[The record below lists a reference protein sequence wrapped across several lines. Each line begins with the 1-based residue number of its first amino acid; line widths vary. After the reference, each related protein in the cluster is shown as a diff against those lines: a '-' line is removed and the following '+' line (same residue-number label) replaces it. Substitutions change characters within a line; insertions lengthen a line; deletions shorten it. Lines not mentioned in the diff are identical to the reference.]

1 MRAAMMS
8 GVSSR
13 NSSSRSPEAI
23 FISHATED
31 KDFVQTLVEH
41 LAQKGFETWHQKEM
55 ALGGNYMSEIDDRL
69 NSCKAGVVVW
79 SRFSVTKD
87 YVKAEANRLR
97 ERECLVPVYVE
108 DCQPPIVF
116 GLIHGIKCQN
126 QRSLTSE
133 EVSALCE
140 AINKRMIL
148 GNKGKVLAGT
158 ADVRKTTTRSKI
170 ASVLSRLQ
178 IQQLS
183 IGIALGMLLGHSL
196 FQWYQSAAKADLDGF
211 ILSAGTLISEPI
223 TPDSKFPDSEK
234 PITFARKHVPQSD
247 GWATVIVD
255 YWQEHYQAQKRI
267 ATMYCQTLNS
277 MTLLYRQQFLANSKK
292 ADYLKIPN
300 PKTPSQAG
308 PYDTGQA
315 ASIDSSAVLERLKF
329 YHCPEDGISW
339 SLIAEFPAS
348 GPDR

>member
-1 MRAAMMS
+1 
-8 GVSSR
+8 
-13 NSSSRSPEAI
+13 
-23 FISHATED
+23 
-31 KDFVQTLVEH
+31 
-41 LAQKGFETWHQKEM
+41 
-55 ALGGNYMSEIDDRL
+55 MSEIDDRL
-69 NSCKAGVVVW
+69 DSCKAGIVVW

-97 ERECLVPVYVE
+97 ERECLVPVYIE

-148 GNKGKVLAGT
+148 GKKGKVLAGI
-158 ADVRKTTTRSKI
+158 ADVRKTTIRSKI
-170 ASVLSRLQ
+170 ASALSTLQ

-183 IGIALGMLLGHSL
+183 IGIVLGMLRHSF
-196 FQWYQSAAKADLDGF
+196 FQWHQSAAKADLDGF
-211 ILSAGTLISEPI
+211 ILSAGTLIPE
-223 TPDSKFPDSEK
+223 SKFPDSEK
-234 PITFARKHVPQSD
+234 PITFARKHAPQSD

-255 YWQEHYQAQKRI
+255 YWQEHYEAQKRI

-277 MTLLYRQQFLANSKK
+277 MTLLYRQRFLANSKK

-300 PKTPSQAG
+300 PKTPSQPG
-308 PYDTGQA
+308 PYDTGQT
-315 ASIDSSAVLERLKF
+315 ASTDSSGAVLERLKF

-348 GPDR
+348 GPDQ